1 MLGTT
6 ELLIIFGLA
15 LLLFGADRLP
25 KLGRSIGHTIKEF
38 REGQKE
44 VALKESKTD
53 EGKDTVHAGS

>member
-6 ELLIIFGLA
+6 ELVIIFGLA
-15 LLLFGADRLP
+15 LLLFGADKLP

-44 VALKESKTD
+44 ITLTRKPRAKRATR
-53 EGKDTVHAGS
+53 

>member
-6 ELLIIFGLA
+6 ELVIIFGLA
-15 LLLFGADRLP
+15 LLLFGADKLP

-44 VALKESKTD
+44 ITLTEETKSETS
-53 EGKDTVHAGS
+53 HPPNSP

>member
-44 VALKESKTD
+44 VSLTESKTD
-53 EGKDTVHAGS
+53 EQKDTVHAGS

>member
-44 VALKESKTD
+44 VTMSETKPE
-53 EGKDTVHAGS
+53 EQKDPAQAGS

>member
-6 ELLIIFGLA
+6 ELVIIFGLA
-15 LLLFGADRLP
+15 LLLFGADKLP

-44 VALKESKTD
+44 ITLTEETKSETGHPPNSP
-53 EGKDTVHAGS
+53 

>member
-44 VALKESKTD
+44 VSLTENKTD
-53 EGKDTVHAGS
+53 EQKDTVHAGS